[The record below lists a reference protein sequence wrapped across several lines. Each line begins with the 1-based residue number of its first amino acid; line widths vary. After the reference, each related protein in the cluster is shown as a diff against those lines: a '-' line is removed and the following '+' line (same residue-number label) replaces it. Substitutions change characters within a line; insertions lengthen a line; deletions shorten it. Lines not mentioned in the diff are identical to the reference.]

1 MEILQGLL
9 DNLTALLAAHPLAGE
24 WYMAF
29 VRFLFPALAVLIL
42 YRAVRSLL
50 RIPHTPENWGQ
61 LSLPNGTSLPLTHW
75 ENILGR
81 SKTAD
86 IYLNYP
92 SISRQHAALCRG
104 EDENWTLYDLGSKG
118 GTAVNGEKV
127 ASSVPVKL
135 GDTITLGG
143 VPLIFLPQTVA
154 EREEQEAKRR
164 AERPAAIW
172 PSFLWLT
179 VFQVLAC
186 LQLLVAAGTEA
197 TIAIPLAFLGLTV
210 LMWLYYA
217 ALRATRCVGFEMETI
232 AFFLSTLS
240 LSITASSAQSSL
252 FKQFL
257 AILLGLALFLVL
269 GLFLRDLSRV
279 QKNRWLMAAAAI
291 GLLGITLVIGNSK
304 YGAVNWISIGGMS
317 FQPSEIAKICYIFA
331 GAATLERLFHKRNLT
346 LFIVL
351 TGVCIGLL
359 GLMSDFGTAAIF
371 FVTFLVIAYMRS
383 GDFATLSLIC
393 GGAVFGAGIILK
405 FKPYILSRFASWGHA
420 WEAASTTGYQQTRT
434 MSAAA
439 SGGLFGNGADNGWLK
454 YVGASNTDLVF
465 GMVAEELGLIV
476 AVLTVVCIV
485 TFSLFT
491 IKAAATSRST
501 FYTIAACS
509 TSTMLVFQT
518 VLNVLGSVDLLPL
531 TGVTFPF
538 LSCGGSSMIACWALL
553 AFIKA
558 GDNRQNSGLA
568 VRLPGRRDEPIRSGG
583 GGDPMLEFD
592 PSVFDSP
599 SVPPRRSAPAIDI
612 PLSKPR
618 RHSHVD
624 DVMADLGSIDFAH
637 LDTIGEDCG
646 IDVPLPGEERGR
658 KRRSSI
664 DIPVDDRKGAKR

>member
-1 MEILQGLL
+1 MKETTIDQTLVLCDLDSLLL
-9 DNLTALLAAHPLAGE
+9 DAAGNLPQLQRDVLQ
-24 WYMAF
+24 
-29 VRFLFPALAVLIL
+29 LFASRGGRLTVFSQRSP
-42 YRAVRSLL
+42 RAVRSLL

-186 LQLLVAAGTEA
+186 LQLLVAMGTEA
-197 TIAIPLAFLGLTV
+197 TAAVPMAFFGLTV
-210 LMWLYYA
+210 VMWVYFA
-217 ALRATRCVGFEMETI
+217 ALRCTHCVGFELETI

-240 LSITASSAQSSL
+240 LSVTASSAPGSL

-257 AILLGLALFLVL
+257 AILLGLVLFIVL
-269 GLFLRDLSRV
+269 GLFLRDLERV
-279 QKNRWLMAAAAI
+279 QKIRWLMAAGAI
-291 GLLGITLVIGNSK
+291 GLLGITLVLGQAK
-304 YGAVNWISIGGMS
+304 YGAVNWISIGGLS

-331 GAATLERLFHKRNLT
+331 GSATLERLFRKRNLT

-371 FVTFLVIAYMRS
+371 FITFLVIAYLRS
-383 GDFATLSLIC
+383 GDWTTLSLIC
-393 GGAVFGAGIILK
+393 GAAVFGAGIIVK
-405 FKPYILSRFASWGHA
+405 FKPYILDRFATWGHA

-439 SGGLFGNGADNGWLK
+439 SGGLLGMGAGNGWLHK
-454 YVGASNTDLVF
+454 IAAADTDLVF
-465 GMVAEELGLIV
+465 GMLCEEWGLLI
-476 AVLTVVCIV
+476 AVLAVVCIIALA
-485 TFSLFT
+485 FF
-491 IKAAATSRST
+491 AARAVRVGRSS
-501 FYTIAACS
+501 FYTIAACAAGS
-509 TSTMLVFQT
+509 LLVFQT
-518 VLNVLGSVDLLPL
+518 SLNVFGSVDLLPL

-538 LSCGGSSMIACWALL
+538 VSNGGSAMMSAWGLL
-553 AFIKA
+553 AYLKA
-558 GDNRQNSGLA
+558 TDTRENAS
-568 VRLPGRRDEPIRSGG
+568 
-583 GGDPMLEFD
+583 F
-592 PSVFDSP
+592 
-599 SVPPRRSAPAIDI
+599 AI
-612 PLSKPR
+612 
-618 RHSHVD
+618 
-624 DVMADLGSIDFAH
+624 
-637 LDTIGEDCG
+637 
-646 IDVPLPGEERGR
+646 
-658 KRRSSI
+658 RRSSQRRLTEQARRRAEPME
-664 DIPVDDRKGAKR
+664 DPFTDKEAADEED